1 MMRYNNRSS
10 VVSDDDDCI
19 IMNDSAD
26 FYNATQKKFTP
37 PTHNWILDDPY
48 HMSQDKDKIQVHEL
62 YRYLREH
69 EDHKRASM
77 VHKYI
82 HRDIFSEQPYNRHS
96 YQEDDFEFSEDYLL
110 QRDGPLTDKRHFSNQ
125 NRTRRMYHKNKLFTK
140 KSQETINL
148 KAKLSRT
155 NLKIQANALHNGS
168 NNNAG
173 GGGAGG
179 AAASAWINE
188 TPPDLVSC
196 SSHDSDPSHSSITPP
211 SLQDSS
217 STTSDE
223 GYSPPSST
231 HGTPPPPIERPISI
245 PKRRSRVQLDQN
257 PEPGMPHPEKPDL
270 DQRPVLSQSKSKSSL
285 KSKLTPSF
293 GRKKPSS
300 KQSHGNTSSSHKRSK
315 SVTTMSTA
323 SKPKLRNRLSVANL
337 FSSKTEGEE
346 YEIGGDVMFD
356 ALNGGVTKDD
366 AGNALRISFPSQAS
380 RPPVPEIPKE
390 LLDQQPPELQE
401 PSVPVQSS
409 ASPITPCKEFDFLL
423 DNSGQRPPKP
433 SRLYELEQQQK
444 RSTVI
449 ESDYSS
455 TSNRKSVDAGLPP
468 KVPPHRTLSMLSDS
482 PGVPPTWR
490 MPPGH
495 PNQVTMRLS
504 SIATGA
510 SSRQTSLQRTPSMPA
525 DKHPDG
531 NDIYTRK
538 CSFIRR
544 RNSVVA
550 RSMSV
555 SSSNYGASSLPPSP
569 TTAANTAANRTAQHK
584 HSKSSFML
592 PGYDE
597 TKTKLQV
604 INQASPKPSVDALGL
619 DKDTLQAV
627 DDLKKHSAPLPR
639 TRGRLGKEVKS
650 CYDLNA
656 TLTETPPPPPSQ
668 SNTSSGFYYY
678 GLELFDSNT
687 PKDRYGYLWNDRGQS
702 FMAKIH

>member
-1 MMRYNNRSS
+1 MMRYYNNRAS
-10 VVSDDDDCI
+10 VASDDDDCI
-19 IMNDSAD
+19 IMNDSAE
-26 FYNATQKKFTP
+26 FYNAKQKKFTP
-37 PTHNWILDDPY
+37 PNHEWMLADPY
-48 HMSQDKDKIQVHEL
+48 QMSQDKDKVQVHEL
-62 YRYLREH
+62 YQYLREN
-69 EDHKRASM
+69 EDHNRTSM
-77 VHKYI
+77 IHKYI
-82 HRDIFSEQPYNRHS
+82 HRDIFSEQPYDRNS
-96 YQEDDFEFSEDYLL
+96 YQEDDFEFSEDYLV

-155 NLKIQANALHNGS
+155 NLKIQANALHNSS

-173 GGGAGG
+173 GGGGG
-179 AAASAWINE
+179 AAWINE

-196 SSHDSDPSHSSITPP
+196 SSHDSDPSHSSITPS
-211 SLQDSS
+211 SLHDSS
-217 STTSDE
+217 SAASDE

-231 HGTPPPPIERPISI
+231 HGTPPPPVERPISI

-257 PEPGMPHPEKPDL
+257 PEPGMPHPEKPYL
-270 DQRPVLSQSKSKSSL
+270 DQQPVLSQSKSKSSL

-300 KQSHGNTSSSHKRSK
+300 KQSHSNNMSSSHKRSK

-337 FSSKTEGEE
+337 FSSKSEEDE

-356 ALNGGVTKDD
+356 ALNGGAAKND

-390 LLDQQPPELQE
+390 LLDQQPPELSE

-423 DNSGQRPPKP
+423 DKGQRPPKP

-444 RSTVI
+444 RSTMI

-455 TSNRKSVDAGLPP
+455 TSNRKSVDVGLPP

-482 PGVPPTWR
+482 PGTPTWR
-490 MPPGH
+490 MPQGP

-510 SSRQTSLQRTPSMPA
+510 SSRQTSLQRTPSVPA

-531 NDIYTRK
+531 NNIYTRK

-550 RSMSV
+550 RSLSV
-555 SSSNYGASSLPPSP
+555 SSSNYGETSLPPSP
-569 TTAANTAANRTAQHK
+569 TTAANTAANRTLQHK

-597 TKTKLQV
+597 TKTRLQV
-604 INQASPKPSVDALGL
+604 VNQASPKPSVDALGL
-619 DKDTLQAV
+619 DKDTLKAV
-627 DDLKKHSAPLPR
+627 DDMKKQSAPLPR

-656 TLTETPPPPPSQ
+656 TLTETSPPPQ
-668 SNTSSGFYYY
+668 SNNPSTGFYYY
-678 GLELFDSNT
+678 GLELFDSNA